1 MDLTDWVPWVLAA
14 GNVASA
20 ASTGRRLIVG
30 WPLLIVTQVG
40 FVAYALATGQPG
52 FVLQNVAMCT
62 IGALNWRRWHVE
74 ARRDRRSVTAG
85 ASEPRPN
92 IPVRK

>member
-1 MDLTDWVPWVLAA
+1 MSLTDWVPWVLAA

-40 FVAYALATGQPG
+40 FVAYAVATGQPG
-52 FVLQNVAMCT
+52 FILQNVAMCA
-62 IGALNWRRWHVE
+62 IGALNWRRWHLE
-74 ARRDRRSVTAG
+74 ARQCERSVTVGAFAAG
-85 ASEPRPN
+85 AETRTG
-92 IPVRK
+92 